1 MGENVSTALTEQSL
15 YEKFSSRVYYVALR
29 GCGSPQDA
37 EDVRSE
43 TFVRVLQ
50 AMRTGQVRAADA
62 LPGFVLGVTRNV
74 LHELY
79 AKRRR
84 AGSADGSA
92 APEPAV
98 PSHES
103 AWLTAEVRAAVRQT
117 IDQMKP
123 REKTVLR
130 LIFYDELPTPEVAR
144 RIGIAPERVR
154 LVKSRALQR
163 FRQLLTTAADTA
175 ASDSSLTKSRRR

>member
-1 MGENVSTALTEQSL
+1 MSENVSTALTEQSL
-15 YEKFSSRVYYVALR
+15 YEKFSARVYYVALR

-50 AMRTGQVRAADA
+50 AMRTGQVRSADA

-74 LHELY
+74 LYELY

-84 AGSADGSA
+84 AGSGEA
-92 APEPAV
+92 AQSSEPAV

-103 AWLTAEVRAAVRQT
+103 AWLNEEVRAAVRQT
-117 IDQMKP
+117 IDQLKP
-123 REKTVLR
+123 REQAVLR
-130 LIFYDELPTPEVAR
+130 LVFFDELSTPEVAR

-163 FRQLLTTAADTA
+163 FRQLLTGASDTA
-175 ASDSSLTKSRRR
+175 ASDASLTKSRRR